1 MTLWTAGNPKMAL
14 FQDTADSFQ
23 SHLSWRRRVLTTNIA
38 IELKSFEGFR
48 SMVDFDYAASLYT
61 HRTTDTDVDVSLQSG
76 VDRGVVLGCLGCA
89 APLLY

>member
-1 MTLWTAGNPKMAL
+1 MTLWTAGNPKTAL

-48 SMVDFDYAASLYT
+48 SMVDFDYAASLLHTEPQIQTLTFRFKVAYA
-61 HRTTDTDVDVSLQSG
+61 G
-76 VDRGVVLGCLGCA
+76 V
-89 APLLY
+89 